1 MNGRITALADR
12 LAENREVLKQS
23 VHLEPDRMVLAG
35 ASILTC
41 RGMRADRGVIDE
53 CAKILK
59 DNAGALSEYRG
70 MIRVPLLCKMAASGT
85 PEHYIRCVQEI
96 EDLIRHT
103 PKIRHASKIYR
114 ILAAMTVQDHSAQ
127 QTASETVDR
136 MRALYVDMKNE
147 HPWLTGEEDL
157 PFAALLSAS
166 GKNPQKLT
174 DDTEACFSI
183 LRNHFK
189 SGNVRQT
196 LSHVLALSD
205 EEPEEKCLR
214 AADLAGELKRI
225 GHRIST
231 DRESV
236 ILGAAA
242 LTGVSAPDMAQ
253 DIAEADEYLKQKKGF
268 GNISAGTQQRRMFAG
283 LLAICSADP
292 ELGGSA
298 VSTAVAVQTAIEI
311 QMQVCMM
318 IMMSTSTAAVT
329 CATSS

>member
-23 VHLEPDRMVLAG
+23 VHLEPDRMVLTG

-114 ILAAMTVQDHSAQ
+114 ILAAMTVQDHSAE

-136 MRALYVDMKNE
+136 MRALYMDMKNE

-205 EEPEEKCLR
+205 EEPEEKCIR

-298 VSTAVAVQTAIEI
+298 VSTAVAVQTAIAT

-318 IMMSTSTAAVT
+318 VMMSNSTAAVT